1 MLWWSFKRKFLLWIL
16 VSGKEQYCN
25 MGTLT
30 FGYTFLQAVNS
41 TVTWHT
47 FHAQPQNFSQKKIH
61 IFSEKK
67 LPWKKFIMLS
77 WKNFPTYWDNSSP
90 SHKIKT
96 PWYFRMTAD
105 YGYYEKFL
113 PMRDDSWFFLLRESF
128 SNINTKKKFTL
139 KKKVLI
145 LARASHLAQL
155 KKTSTLA
162 KKAKYSKQ
170 KYFFT
175 IIEKMKEFRRVH
187 TNKHL
192 F

>member
-47 FHAQPQNFSQKKIH
+47 FHAQPENFSQKKIH

-77 WKNFPTYWDNSSP
+77 WKNFPTYWDNSSS
-90 SHKIKT
+90 SHKIKN

-113 PMRDDSWFFLLRESF
+113 PMRDDSWFFLLRENF
-128 SNINTKKKFTL
+128 STIRP
-139 KKKVLI
+139 KKKVYTKEKGSYTCESI
-145 LARASHLAQL
+145 SFSPTQKNFNPC
-155 KKTSTLA
+155 KKS
-162 KKAKYSKQ
+162 
-170 KYFFT
+170 
-175 IIEKMKEFRRVH
+175 
-187 TNKHL
+187 
-192 F
+192 